1 MKKSIAVLGLGKY
14 GRSLCENLYKMG
26 ADVLAVDC
34 KEDVVEEISDK
45 CTAAVC
51 ANLANE
57 NEVAALGL
65 KNMDIVITAMGREL
79 AASILSITVA
89 KEEGVPLVVA
99 KTSSDRMATIL
110 KKVGADKILDPEEEG
125 GARSAKILMSSMYR
139 DYYELDSNM
148 SMIEMSPRN
157 EWIGKDLIEL
167 DLRGRL
173 NINIVAVRKKGKP
186 MHFVDPRKPF
196 EEDDILLIVAEK
208 GKMPV

>member
-34 KEDVVEEISDK
+34 KEEVVEEISDK

-51 ANLANE
+51 ANLTNE
-57 NEVAALGL
+57 SEVAALGL

-79 AASILSITVA
+79 AASILSITIA

-173 NINIVAVRKKGKP
+173 NINIVAVRKKGKS